1 MIVYVEKKCVEAVEW
16 SNKHLNV
23 SSGLQEPVLPVG
35 ETMESVRYLH
45 HCTSSPVASIRT
57 DSYLGGN
64 VTLKQLVCCTAV
76 K

>member
-1 MIVYVEKKCVEAVEW
+1 MIVYVEKKCVEALEL

-45 HCTSSPVASIRT
+45 HCTSSPVAIIRT
-57 DSYLGGN
+57 DSGN